1 VASLIATV
9 YPAHTCSDF
18 ELDPERRAVV
28 EERIATWAFS
38 AHDLTD
44 DELLYGALVMLEH
57 ALQMPDLAEWS
68 MTEGKYLQ
76 PPHTHPFPC

>member
-1 VASLIATV
+1 
-9 YPAHTCSDF
+9 
-18 ELDPERRAVV
+18 VV

-57 ALQMPDLAEWS
+57 ALQVPDLAEWR
-68 MTEGKYLQ
+68 MTEGKHLQ
-76 PPHTHPFPC
+76 PP